1 MTIRQLHD
9 PGASSMDERQ
19 RERER
24 GKRERGKREGER
36 GKRER
41 FKVSVTSPLT
51 KHESTLVRSNDAWLI
66 RTLKFEKQREVNY
79 Q

>member
-19 RERER
+19 RERE
-24 GKRERGKREGER
+24 ERK
-36 GKRER
+36 ER

-66 RTLKFEKQREVNY
+66 CALKFEKQREVNY

>member
-24 GKRERGKREGER
+24 KEGER
-36 GKRER
+36 EERER

-51 KHESTLVRSNDAWLI
+51 KHESTHVRSNDAWLI

>member
-1 MTIRQLHD
+1 MRD
-9 PGASSMDERQ
+9 

-24 GKRERGKREGER
+24 EERGRERK
-36 GKRER
+36 ER

-51 KHESTLVRSNDAWLI
+51 KHESTHVRSNDAWLI

>member
-9 PGASSMDERQ
+9 SGASSMDERQ

-24 GKRERGKREGER
+24 GKRERERKEGGRER
-36 GKRER
+36 KER

>member
-1 MTIRQLHD
+1 MRD
-9 PGASSMDERQ
+9 

-24 GKRERGKREGER
+24 EERKERERK
-36 GKRER
+36 ER

-51 KHESTLVRSNDAWLI
+51 KHESTHVRSNDAWLI

>member
-1 MTIRQLHD
+1 MILGPAQWMRD
-9 PGASSMDERQ
+9 

-24 GKRERGKREGER
+24 EERGREREE
-36 GKRER
+36 RER

-66 RTLKFEKQREVNY
+66 CTLKFEKQREVNY

>member
-1 MTIRQLHD
+1 MTRRQLHD
-9 PGASSMDERQ
+9 SGASSMDERQ

-24 GKRERGKREGER
+24 GKRER

>member
-9 PGASSMDERQ
+9 LGASSMDERQ

-24 GKRERGKREGER
+24 RGKRERER
-36 GKRER
+36 KER

-66 RTLKFEKQREVNY
+66 HTLKFEKQREVNY

>member
-24 GKRERGKREGER
+24 KEGER

>member
-9 PGASSMDERQ
+9 SGASSMDERQ

-24 GKRERGKREGER
+24 EERKERERK
-36 GKRER
+36 ER